1 VSECSVESDELTSS
15 ETSIKNP
22 APNRRIEAERGV
34 EHDVGRGGGNGESGH
49 TAHGSTGRLGQESS
63 QWNSSDDASGVSEKL

>member
-1 VSECSVESDELTSS
+1 MSECRVELDELTSS

-34 EHDVGRGGGNGESGH
+34 EHDVESGGENGESGQ
-49 TAHGSTGRLGQESS
+49 TAPGSTGRLGQESS
-63 QWNSSDDASGVSEKL
+63 QWNSSDDASGVSEEL